1 MSRIPCFQ
9 IVKQDEDSC
18 VVDKATA
25 SNERIDQVTSKKSMV
40 PQDVEECNWYNNREK
55 RMKRQKKKH
64 SDFYYINNKQTQGGE
79 QIHNHGEDKK

>member
-40 PQDVEECNWYNNREK
+40 PQDVEECN
-55 RMKRQKKKH
+55 
-64 SDFYYINNKQTQGGE
+64 
-79 QIHNHGEDKK
+79 